1 MNKAII
7 IALIF
12 LTASVVCAGE
22 GLQPY
27 VLFGDSGKIVEE
39 RNQSLS
45 AALTER
51 GAGKVGGIL
60 PPPPNKSVT
69 YTD

>member
-1 MNKAII
+1 MNKIII
-7 IALIF
+7 IAFSL
-12 LTASVVCAGE
+12 LTASAVCAGE

-27 VLFGDSGKIVEE
+27 VLFGDSGKMIEE
-39 RNQSLS
+39 INQSLS
-45 AALTER
+45 VTLTER
-51 GAGKVGGIL
+51 GAVKVGGIL

>member
-1 MNKAII
+1 MNKVII
-7 IALIF
+7 IALVF

-27 VLFGDSGKIVEE
+27 VLFGDSGKIIEE
-39 RNQSLS
+39 INQSLS
-45 AALTER
+45 VTLTER

-60 PPPPNKSVT
+60 TPPPNKLVT